1 MIDNFFIF
9 SAEYLYIVIGFI
21 AFIYFLKQPRAAKKQ
36 IIILAVLALP
46 AVYAVARIIGLLYYN
61 PTPFE
66 VGGFAPLIPHAPDN
80 GFPSDHTLLG
90 AAIASVMYPFS
101 KKVSSIM
108 WAITLLVGVAR
119 VYVGV
124 HHLVD
129 IAGSIAIAILVTLL
143 IYTLIRRWN
152 RGIIIDKR
160 EGRA

>member
-9 SAEYLYIVIGFI
+9 SAEYLYIAIGFI
-21 AFIYFLKQPRAAKKQ
+21 AFIFFLKQPSAVRKQ

-46 AVYAVARIIGLLYYN
+46 AVYAAARIIGLIYYN

-66 VGGFAPLIPHAPDN
+66 VGGFTPLIPHLPDN
-80 GFPSDHTLLG
+80 GFPSDHTLIG
-90 AAIASVMYPFS
+90 AAIASVVYPFS

-108 WAITLLVGVAR
+108 WALTLLVGVSR

-143 IYTLIRRWN
+143 IYGLIWGWKG
-152 RGIIIDKR
+152 GIIMRK
-160 EGRA
+160 GM